1 MATGRRSIGQTSL
14 SIVISP
20 WRKIADKWKAR
31 ALSENLSLV
40 IYDSEEK
47 NLISSFGEFQVS
59 EILVKLAVLL
69 PRKKEANQIM
79 VSTLPELQN
88 GLKAFVSFLY
98 FSDKLWKASE
108 ERKITIRNNKMV
120 LWWYFLVIFKNQFWS
135 YYSYSL
141 LCFGPN
147 LGSQSF

>member
-120 LWWYFLVIFKNQFWS
+120 LWWYFLVIFNYQFWS
-135 YYSYSL
+135 
-141 LCFGPN
+141 
-147 LGSQSF
+147 